1 MSNDSIVMELF
12 RRVQKLEEK
21 VQFLEGKIES
31 QESQEI
37 EQEECENQ
45 EQPQQV
51 LITRANSRDYVADRL
66 QQENPQFSIRKANR
80 EEGSGLVLN
89 DDKGNKLILKY
100 YYSKSF
106 LEYPSGWH
114 TVDISDLDS
123 NAFDIYCFNVSFKD
137 EYFVFFFTKDELKS
151 YVKGKKLN
159 SGTKYYFYFH
169 IENGKI
175 IEVRDDENDV
185 SKYYDRW
192 ELPNELV

>member
-1 MSNDSIVMELF
+1 MSNDSIILELF
-12 RRVQKLEEK
+12 QRVQKLEEK
-21 VQFLEGKIES
+21 VQFLEGKIEN
-31 QESQEI
+31 QEI
-37 EQEECENQ
+37 EQEEGDNEH
-45 EQPQQV
+45 QPQV

-80 EEGSGLVLN
+80 EEGSGLVLT
-89 DDKGNKLILKY
+89 DDKDNKLILKY

-106 LEYPSGWH
+106 LEFPSGWH
-114 TVDISDLDS
+114 TVDISDLESD
-123 NAFDIYCFNVSFKD
+123 AFDIYVFNVSFKD

-151 YVKGKKLN
+151 YVQRKKLN

-175 IEVRDDENDV
+175 IEVRDDEYNV

-192 ELPNELV
+192 ELPSEIV